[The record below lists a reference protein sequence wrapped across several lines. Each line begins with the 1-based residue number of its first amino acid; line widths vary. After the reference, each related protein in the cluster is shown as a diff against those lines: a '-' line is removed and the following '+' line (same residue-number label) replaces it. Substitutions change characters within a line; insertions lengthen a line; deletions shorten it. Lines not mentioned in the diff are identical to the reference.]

1 MSTRAKNRPRRSP
14 LDVRNKLKFNGAKDP
29 SKVYRVVNDTDGR
42 LDEML
47 ERGYEFVRSDGSL
60 SDESLADGNEGKMV
74 RKHVG
79 NGTYGYL
86 MAIPKE
92 FYDEDQQTKL
102 KALSETEQALLPKE
116 ITDAKNQH
124 GDGLKIG
131 SSLEQSARRAQ
142 VQHLTE

>member
-29 SKVYRVVNDTDGR
+29 NKVYRVVNDSDGR

-47 ERGYEFVRSDGSL
+47 ERGYEFVTSDGSL
-60 SDESLADGNEGKMV
+60 SDESLTDGNEGKLV

-79 NGTYGYL
+79 GGTYGYL

-92 FYDEDQQTKL
+92 FYEEDQQTKL
-102 KALSETEQALLPKE
+102 KALADTEQSLLPKE
-116 ITDAKNQH
+116 ITEAKNQH
-124 GDGLKIG
+124 SKGLEIG
-131 SSLEQSARRAQ
+131 VSHERSRAK